1 MWESDQCKEQNNVD
15 MKSAVLPSLQ
25 SNFLKEV
32 EFHPFKYQPVQKES
46 ETMFKRSQCDL
57 KKRANTSIFPPVI
70 AIIIVYHIIV
80 NHIIK
85 RLYLFSIISSLDNCL
100 SLLQIGKVLMVI
112 CTTEGSVLETD
123 SKMTNWS
130 GTRTIINK
138 TAIIFYPMHKC

>member
-1 MWESDQCKEQNNVD
+1 MWRFT
-15 MKSAVLPSLQ
+15 VLPSMQ
-25 SNFLKEV
+25 INFFKEV
-32 EFHPFKYQPVQKES
+32 ECHPFKGQPAQKEFHIY
-46 ETMFKRSQCDL
+46 ETMFKRIHCDF
-57 KKRANTSIFPPVI
+57 KKKESLSIFPPVI
-70 AIIIVYHIIV
+70 AIIIVYYIIV

-100 SLLQIGKVLMVI
+100 SLLQIGQVLMVI